1 MTAEALRE
9 PKMIENPKAHIFVC
23 TNKTE
28 PECLQRKLFGTSK
41 LYADDV
47 LSVKSGDLLFLLNV
61 NSNVLHGIFRAKSGG
76 RQNIIPEA

>member
-1 MTAEALRE
+1 MATETQREHQMT
-9 PKMIENPKAHIFVC
+9 ENAKAHIFVC

-28 PECLQRKLFGTSK
+28 PECLKRMLFGTSK

-61 NSNVLHGIFRAKSGG
+61 NSTVLHRIFRAKSDGVSFH
-76 RQNIIPEA
+76 QFL